1 MIYGDGRLYP
11 TPTLCIHGV
20 PAGAPAHDAMVG
32 RLSGGVKGHSL
43 MHNLQQPL
51 TVDALLKKLEV
62 VLSVRFFQGAD
73 HRPIDQGGA

>member
-1 MIYGDGRLYP
+1 
-11 TPTLCIHGV
+11 
-20 PAGAPAHDAMVG
+20 
-32 RLSGGVKGHSL
+32 

-73 HRPIDQGGA
+73 YRPIDQGGA